1 MKIERRNLINFN
13 EIEFRIDCSK
23 EQKIIVFDDVQKFY
37 EISSENRKSITIIE
51 MINAIDDYFTSFM
64 IIIQNQEIMIN

>member
-1 MKIERRNLINFN
+1 LKIERRNLINFN